1 MTNDEII
8 EMAKQ
13 TGFYAPD
20 AQHKGMLIAFARL
33 IAEKQREEDAH
44 LCELTKYGSTLN
56 LATGIVSCGCAAAI
70 RGQK

>member
-1 MTNDEII
+1 MTDEEII

-33 IAEKQREEDAH
+33 IAEKQREECIKVIRDVLH
-44 LCELTKYGSTLN
+44 DQSPSGML
-56 LATGIVSCGCAAAI
+56 AAAI
-70 RGQK
+70 RSQK